1 MSASVPELTR
11 KNKRV
16 LELCVTHDLNTPSKT
31 LEVNKTKGR
40 YKMTKLYTKKSMRIN
55 FNNKNKGAIAHKR
68 KKESLI
74 FASLISEAYAQLTY

>member
-1 MSASVPELTR
+1 
-11 KNKRV
+11 
-16 LELCVTHDLNTPSKT
+16 
-31 LEVNKTKGR
+31 
-40 YKMTKLYTKKSMRIN
+40 MTKLYTKKSMRIN